1 MELILSEGSVYGAR
15 YYTAGPTWTDGTSK
29 IGWTAM
35 RIWCTETFGET
46 TGSIWADE
54 VWVNGEKKTPHR
66 GERWYMNNA
75 KFWFR
80 EQDDLVYF
88 ILRWGK

>member
-1 MELILSEGSVYGAR
+1 MKLVQREGSVYGAR
-15 YYTAGPTWTDGTSK
+15 YYTTEPTWTDGTAK
-29 IGWTAM
+29 IGWTEM

-54 VWVNGEKKTPHR
+54 VWVDGEKKTPHP

-80 EQDDLVYF
+80 EQEDMIMF
-88 ILRWGK
+88 ILRWS